1 MNLRF
6 SICKKYLCERRLIMK
21 ILFYSNTVFSFGGV
35 QRVLA
40 EIAKSLSKTHDVTI
54 LTIDT
59 GKDFSM
65 YGYDQSAVKFD
76 FISYPSRKGVE
87 NLICKG
93 YSFFYKK
100 WLPHNR
106 YTSAVYAHSFF
117 LPTYK
122 RKLVA
127 KVNAGGYDVV
137 IGVHAYLSL
146 HLAAV
151 RKRIHAKTVLGW
163 MHNSYEAFFEK
174 ENPYLPHL
182 KDFFAYEMAELDKIV
197 VLSHTDKKKYEER
210 LGLRSEMIYNPLTVE
225 VKGRADL
232 SNKRFLSI
240 GRFSKGHKGFD
251 LLIKA
256 FAQFAEK
263 NAEWMLDIVGEGTEE
278 EVYRSLIKANNL
290 ENRISIH
297 PFTKDIHQYYARSSV
312 YVLASRWEG
321 MPLVLMEAMAYG
333 LPIVASDIPIATEL
347 LEGEGMA
354 MLFER
359 ENIRQLADG
368 LNSMATEADLN
379 RMSEKSIA
387 YAEKFKIDAIIKQWE
402 KILN

>member
-1 MNLRF
+1 
-6 SICKKYLCERRLIMK
+6 MK
-21 ILFYSNTVFSFGGV
+21 ILFYCDTVFSFGGV

-40 EIAKSLSKTHDVTI
+40 EIAKSLSRMHDVTI

-65 YGYDQSAVKFD
+65 YGYDRSAVKFD
-76 FISYPSRKGVE
+76 FISYPSRKGME

-117 LPTYK
+117 LPTCK

-151 RKRIHAKTVLGW
+151 RRRIHAKTVLGW

-174 ENPYLPHL
+174 ENPYLPQL
-182 KDFFAYEMAELDKIV
+182 KEFFAYEMAKLDKIV

-210 LGLRSEMIYNPLTVE
+210 LRLRAEVIYNPLTVE
-225 VKGRADL
+225 VKGRANL
-232 SNKRFLSI
+232 GSKRFLSV

-256 FAQFAEK
+256 FAVFAEK
-263 NAEWMLDIVGEGTEE
+263 NSDWTLEIVGEGIEE
-278 EVYRSLIKANNL
+278 PLYRSLIKESKL
-290 ENRISIH
+290 EKRVLLS
-297 PFTKDIHQYYARSSV
+297 PFTKNVQYHYMNSSV
-312 YVLASRWEG
+312 YVLSSRWEG
-321 MPLVLMEAMAYG
+321 FGLVLIEAMAHG
-333 LPIVASDIPIATEL
+333 LPIISSDLPVTREL
-347 LEGEGMA
+347 LEGKEVA
-354 MLFER
+354 ILFEK
-359 ENIRQLADG
+359 ENVCRLSEC
-368 LNSMATEADLN
+368 LNYMATVADLN
-379 RMSEKSIA
+379 EISEKSVA